1 MIQVRRSCP
10 KPLGSTRMQL
20 EGATGADRGVD
31 FAGAADDTFAA
42 CCLASRLNRS
52 LMSCIACLVSTDCV
66 C

>member
-1 MIQVRRSCP
+1 
-10 KPLGSTRMQL
+10 MQL